1 LDKEFYEKLDWNV
14 ESMRTILIR
23 KYQRVFNLKEQ
34 SECVEIMSLTPAER
48 KTIASLF
55 YEGGQT
61 VQMLSKLTFMEK
73 ANASKI
79 ISSLEN
85 KGFVERSVDKK
96 DRRYTLVTI
105 SKQGR
110 ELIDKFN
117 EEGLSRIKKV
127 LEANLTDNEIVEIND
142 CAARIYEIFKK
153 IKID

>member
-1 LDKEFYEKLDWNV
+1 
-14 ESMRTILIR
+14 
-23 KYQRVFNLKEQ
+23 
-34 SECVEIMSLTPAER
+34 MSLTPAER

>member
-1 LDKEFYEKLDWNV
+1 MDKEFYEKLDWNV

-34 SECVEIMSLTPAER
+34 SECVEIMSLTHAER

>member
-1 LDKEFYEKLDWNV
+1 MDKEFYEKLDWNV

-23 KYQRVFNLKEQ
+23 KYQMVFNLNEQ
-34 SECVEIMSLTPAER
+34 SECVEIMSLTPSER

-61 VQMLSKLTFMEK
+61 VQMFSKLTFMEK

>member
-1 LDKEFYEKLDWNV
+1 
-14 ESMRTILIR
+14 MRTILIR

-34 SECVEIMSLTPAER
+34 SECVEIMSLTPSER

>member
-1 LDKEFYEKLDWNV
+1 MDKEFYEKLDWNV

-48 KTIASLF
+48 KTNASLF

-96 DRRYTLVTI
+96 DRRYTLVTV